1 MSGPARVLLVDD
13 DKFFRR
19 TCETNLRQRGF
30 DVLTAGDG
38 DEGLRLATTEPY
50 PDLILLDRVMPKL
63 HGIEV
68 LRTLKS
74 DPATAHIPIVVF
86 SSSSRE
92 QDKAEALRLGA
103 AAYHVKANLSL
114 HDLATQV
121 DHLVKRHEG
130 SR

>member
-1 MSGPARVLLVDD
+1 MSGPRVLLVDD

-19 TCETNLRQRGF
+19 ACEVSLRQRGF
-30 DVLTAGDG
+30 EVLTAGDG
-38 DEGLRLATTEPY
+38 EEGLRLGSTPPY
-50 PDLILLDRVMPKL
+50 PDLILLDRVMPRL

-68 LRTLKS
+68 LRALKA
-74 DPATAHIPIVVF
+74 DPATRHIPIVVF

-92 QDKAEALRLGA
+92 QDKAEALEIGA

-114 HDLATQV
+114 SELSAEV
-121 DHLVKRHEG
+121 DHLVRRHEG